1 MADAAGPAA
10 DLLPPKFQAWFA
22 GRGWSPRAH
31 QLEMVAKG
39 RAGRDA
45 LLIAPTGGGK
55 TLAGFL
61 PSLIEIMQR
70 PPANTPPATSTTDV
84 AGSSLGKFDRP
95 VGRSRGLHTLY
106 ISPLKALAVDVE
118 RNLNAPIAEMGLSI
132 VAESRT
138 GDTGIARRQ
147 RQRVKPPDILLT
159 TPEQLALLCAWEGAR
174 LYFEDL
180 RCVILD
186 EIHTLHASKRGD
198 LLALDLA
205 RLQVLA
211 PSMRR
216 VGLSATVDDPEVIKA
231 WMASHREVDVTT
243 APSLSSPPRSER
255 EKVGRGPAAAGD
267 LPGVVDQ
274 GPAAG
279 PRPTAG
285 VTQPALSLPSP
296 SPASPGGEEVRL
308 HGPSSIDLV
317 RGPAGA
323 EPIVELLLSEGR
335 VPWTGHTAQ
344 HAMAEVYDVIR
355 RSRIALVFVNTRFQ
369 AEFAFQEL
377 WRLNDDGLPIALHH
391 GSLAAEQRRKVEAA
405 MARGQLRAVVCT
417 STLDLGIDWGD
428 VDLVIQLASPKGA
441 SRMVQR
447 IGRANHRLDEP
458 SRALFVPANRFE
470 MLECQAAREAIA
482 ENKLDGDPPRVGA
495 LDVLAQHVM
504 GCAVSEPFDML
515 ELYDEVRSAGPYR
528 DLSWEDFEA
537 VVDFVST
544 GGYALKTYDRFRRIV
559 QGPDGRWRVRN
570 LQIAQRHRL
579 NVGTIVTAAMLS
591 VRIATRR
598 GQGGRKIGE
607 IEEGMLEMLDPGDTF
622 IFAGQVWAL
631 VGITNLD
638 VLVSPA
644 AHKDPKMPSWG
655 SSKFAL
661 STYLAKRVRQLM
673 FDQEHWQVL
682 PLDVREWLEMQRD
695 KSLIVGE
702 DELLLETFPKGK
714 RHFMVCYPFEGRLAH
729 TTLAM
734 LLTRR
739 LERLG
744 VGPLGFV
751 CNDYAMAIWALEPLD
766 GIDFDALFAEDML
779 GDDLEAWLSES
790 FMMKRAFKGCA
801 IVSGLIEKRFPGAEQ
816 KTGRQITFSTD
827 LIYDV
832 LRRHEPDHLLLR
844 CARADAATGLIDVAR
859 LGDMLARIRGRIR
872 HSPLDH
878 LSPFSVPI
886 LLEIGKERSPGHAG
900 EIILAEAEDDLIAE
914 ATR

>member
-1 MADAAGPAA
+1 MADAGASAS
-10 DLLPPKFQAWFA
+10 DLLPARFQAWFE

-39 RAGRDA
+39 RQGRDA

-61 PSLIEIMQR
+61 PTLIELSER
-70 PPANTPPATSTTDV
+70 PPGNTP
-84 AGSSLGKFDRP
+84 
-95 VGRSRGLHTLY
+95 RGLHTIY

-118 RNLNAPIAEMGLSI
+118 RNLGKPIAEMGLPI

-138 GDTGIARRQ
+138 GDTGLARRQ

-211 PSMRR
+211 PAMRR
-216 VGLSATVDDPEVIKA
+216 VGLSATVDDPLVIKD
-231 WMASHREVDVTT
+231 WMASHRTVDVTS
-243 APSLSSPPRSER
+243 APSTTSW
-255 EKVGRGPAAAGD
+255 
-267 LPGVVDQ
+267 
-274 GPAAG
+274 
-279 PRPTAG
+279 
-285 VTQPALSLPSP
+285 SP
-296 SPASPGGEEVRL
+296 SPVATGEVRNVAARVPPPPAGEGDHEVVEGVL
-308 HGPSSIDLV
+308 VAHGPASIDLV
-317 RGPAGA
+317 RGPPGA
-323 EPIVELLLSEGR
+323 EPIVDVLLSEGK
-335 VPWTGHTAQ
+335 VPWSGHTAQ
-344 HAMAEVYDVIR
+344 HAMQEVYDVIKQA
-355 RSRIALVFVNTRFQ
+355 RIALVFVNTRFQ

-377 WRLNDDGLPIALHH
+377 WKLNEDGLPIALHH

-405 MARGQLRAVVCT
+405 MARGELRAVVCT

-482 ENKLDGDPPRVGA
+482 ENKLDGDPPRAGA

-504 GCAVSEPFDML
+504 GCAVSEPFDLL
-515 ELYDEVRSAGPYR
+515 ELYDEVRSTGPYR
-528 DLSWEDFEA
+528 DLEWEDYEA

-559 QGPDGRWRVRN
+559 QLPDGRWKVRN
-570 LQIAQRHRL
+570 LQIAQQHRL
-579 NVGTIVTAAMLS
+579 NVGAIVSPAMLS

-598 GQGGRKIGE
+598 GPGGRKIGE

-638 VLVSPA
+638 VLVKPA

-673 FDQEHWQVL
+673 FDQDHWSVL
-682 PLDVREWLEMQRD
+682 PDDVREWLEMQRD

-702 DELLLETFPKGK
+702 DELLLETFPHHK
-714 RHFMVCYPFEGRLAH
+714 RNFLVCYPFEGRLAH

-751 CNDYAMAIWALEPLD
+751 CNDYALAVWALEPLHGLD
-766 GIDFDALFAEDML
+766 LAELFAEDML
-779 GDDLEAWLSES
+779 GDDLESWLSES

-801 IVSGLIEKRFPGAEQ
+801 IISGLVEKRFTGAEQ

-832 LRRHEPDHLLLR
+832 LRRHQPDHILLK
-844 CARADAATGLIDVAR
+844 CARADAATGLVDVAR
-859 LGDMLARIRGRIR
+859 LGDMLARIKGRIR
-872 HSPLDH
+872 HSALDH

-886 LLEIGKERSPGHAG
+886 LLEIGKERSPGQAG
-900 EIILAEAEDDLIAE
+900 ERILAEAEDDLIAE

>member
-1 MADAAGPAA
+1 MADSAGSAA
-10 DLLPPKFQAWFA
+10 DLLPPRFADWFA

-31 QLEMVAKG
+31 QLAMIERA
-39 RAGRDA
+39 RAGRDS

-61 PSLIEIMQR
+61 PSLIDLAER
-70 PPANTPPATSTTDV
+70 APANGP
-84 AGSSLGKFDRP
+84 
-95 VGRSRGLHTLY
+95 RGLHTLY

-118 RNLNAPIAEMGLSI
+118 RNLGAPILQMGLP
-132 VAESRT
+132 VTAESRT
-138 GDTGIARRQ
+138 GDTGLSRRQ
-147 RQRVKPPDILLT
+147 RQRVKPPEILLT

-174 LYFEDL
+174 LYFESL
-180 RCVILD
+180 ECVILD

-205 RLQVLA
+205 RIAQFA
-211 PSMRR
+211 PRLRR
-216 VGLSATVDDPEVIKA
+216 VGLSATVDAPDVIKD
-231 WMASHREVDVTT
+231 WMANH
-243 APSLSSPPRSER
+243 
-255 EKVGRGPAAAGD
+255 AAG
-267 LPGVVDQ
+267 GRQSV
-274 GPAAG
+274 
-279 PRPTAG
+279 
-285 VTQPALSLPSP
+285 
-296 SPASPGGEEVRL
+296 
-308 HGPSSIDLV
+308 DLV

-323 EPIVELLLSEGR
+323 EPVVEVLLSEGR
-335 VPWTGHTAQ
+335 VPWAGHTAQ
-344 HAMAEVYDVIR
+344 HAMQEVYDVIK
-355 RSRIALVFVNTRFQ
+355 RSRTALIFVNTRFQ

-377 WRLNDDGLPIALHH
+377 WRLNEDALPIALHH

-405 MARGQLRAVVCT
+405 MARGELRAVVCT

-504 GCAVSEPFDML
+504 GCACSEPFDL
-515 ELYDEVRSAGPYR
+515 LKLYDEVTAAGPYR
-528 DLSWEDFEA
+528 SLVWEDFEQ

-544 GGYALKTYDRFRRIV
+544 GGYALKTYDKFRRIV
-559 QGPDGRWRVRN
+559 KGLDGLWRVRN
-570 LQIAQRHRL
+570 AETAQRHRL
-579 NVGTIVTAAMLS
+579 NVGAIVSPAMLS

-598 GQGGRKIGE
+598 GGGGRKVGE
-607 IEEGMLEMLDPGDTF
+607 IEEGMVEMLEPGETF
-622 IFAGQVWAL
+622 VFAGQVWRL
-631 VGITNLD
+631 VGVTNLD
-638 VLVSPA
+638 VLVQPA
-644 AHKDPKMPSWG
+644 PASDPKMPSWG
-655 SSKFAL
+655 GSKFAL

-673 FDQEHWQVL
+673 YDQAHWQVL
-682 PLDVREWLEMQRD
+682 PADVREWLEAQRD
-695 KSLIVGE
+695 RSVIPEE
-702 DELLLETFPKGK
+702 DEMLLETFARGR

-739 LERLG
+739 LERIG
-744 VGPLGFV
+744 AAPLGFV
-751 CNDYAMAIWALEPLD
+751 CNDYALAVWALNPLD
-766 GIDFDALFAEDML
+766 GLDFGELFDEDML
-779 GDDLEAWLSES
+779 GDDLEAWLAES

-801 IVSGLIEKRFPGAEQ
+801 IIAGLIERRFPGEQQ

-827 LIYDV
+827 LIYDT
-832 LRRHEPDHLLLR
+832 LRRHQPDHLLLR
-844 CARADAATGLIDVAR
+844 CARDDAATGLIDVAR
-859 LGDMLARIRGRIR
+859 LGLMLARIKGRIR
-872 HSPLDH
+872 HAPLEH

-900 EIILAEAEDDLIAE
+900 ETMILKEAAEDLIAE
-914 ATR
+914 ALQ

>member
-1 MADAAGPAA
+1 MPDAGASPI
-10 DLLPPKFQAWFA
+10 LPPRFQAWFA
-22 GRGWSPRAH
+22 ARGWTARAH
-31 QLEMVAKG
+31 QLEMVEKA

-61 PSLIEIMQR
+61 PSLIELAER
-70 PPANTPPATSTTDV
+70 PPSNSPNS
-84 AGSSLGKFDRP
+84 
-95 VGRSRGLHTLY
+95 LHTLY

-118 RNLNAPIAEMGLSI
+118 RNLNAPIVEMGLPV

-138 GDTGIARRQ
+138 GDTGISRRQ
-147 RQRVKPPDILLT
+147 RQRVRPPDILLT

-174 LYFEDL
+174 LYFEGL
-180 RCVILD
+180 HCVILD

-205 RLQVLA
+205 RLQALA
-211 PSMRR
+211 PNLRR

-231 WMASHREVDVTT
+231 WMASHQ
-243 APSLSSPPRSER
+243 PR
-255 EKVGRGPAAAGD
+255 
-267 LPGVVDQ
+267 Q
-274 GPAAG
+274 GAHA
-279 PRPTAG
+279 
-285 VTQPALSLPSP
+285 
-296 SPASPGGEEVRL
+296 
-308 HGPSSIDLV
+308 IDLV

-323 EPIVELLLSEGR
+323 EPIVDVLLSDGR

-344 HAMAEVYDVIR
+344 HAMAEVYDTIR
-355 RSRIALVFVNTRFQ
+355 RARTALVFVNTRFQ

-377 WRLNDDGLPIALHH
+377 WRLNEDGLPIALHH

-405 MARGQLRAVVCT
+405 MARGELRAVVCT

-458 SRALFVPANRFE
+458 SRAIFVPANRFE

-482 ENKLDGDPPRVGA
+482 ENRLDGDPPRAGA

-504 GCAVSEPFDML
+504 GCACSEPFDLL
-515 ELYDEVRSAGPYR
+515 ELYDEVRAAGPYR
-528 DLSWEDFEA
+528 DLAWEDFEQ

-559 QGPDGRWRVRN
+559 QGEDRRWRVRN
-570 LQIAQRHRL
+570 LQVAQRHRL
-579 NVGTIVTAAMLS
+579 NVGAIVSPAMLA
-591 VRIATRR
+591 VRIAGRAGR
-598 GQGGRKIGE
+598 GGRKVGE
-607 IEEGMLEMLDPGDTF
+607 VEEGMLEMLDPGDTF
-622 IFAGQVWAL
+622 IFAGQVWEL
-631 VGITNLD
+631 LGVTNLD
-638 VLVSPA
+638 VLVRPA

-655 SSKFAL
+655 GSKFAL

-673 FDQEHWQVL
+673 FDESHWKVL
-682 PLDVREWLEMQRD
+682 PADVREWLELQKDR
-695 KSLIVGE
+695 SLIVRE
-702 DELLLETFPKGK
+702 DEMLLETFPH
-714 RHFMVCYPFEGRLAH
+714 RQRYFLVCYPFEGRLAH

-739 LERLG
+739 LERAG
-744 VGPLGFV
+744 VGPVGFV
-751 CNDYAMAIWALEPLD
+751 CNDYACAVWALKPMDRL
-766 GIDFDALFAEDML
+766 DFDELFAEDML

-801 IVSGLIEKRFPGAEQ
+801 IIAGLIERRFPGAEQ

-827 LIYDV
+827 LVYDV

-859 LGDMLARIRGRIR
+859 LGQMLARIRGRIR
-872 HSPLDH
+872 HAALDH
-878 LSPFSVPI
+878 LSPFSVSI
-886 LLEIGKERSPGHAG
+886 LLEIGKERSPGYAG
-900 EIILAEAEDDLIAE
+900 EMLLAEAEAELIAE
-914 ATR
+914 ATQ

>member
-1 MADAAGPAA
+1 MADSAGPAA
-10 DLLPPKFQAWFA
+10 DLLPPRFADWFA
-22 GRGWSPRAH
+22 ARGWSPRAH
-31 QLEMVAKG
+31 QLAMIERA

-61 PSLIEIMQR
+61 PSLIDLAER
-70 PPANTPPATSTTDV
+70 PPANTP
-84 AGSSLGKFDRP
+84 
-95 VGRSRGLHTLY
+95 RGLHTLY

-118 RNLNAPIAEMGLSI
+118 RNLNAPIAQMGLPI

-138 GDTGIARRQ
+138 GDTGLSRRQ

-174 LYFEDL
+174 LYFETL
-180 RCVILD
+180 ECVILD

-205 RLQVLA
+205 RIARFA
-211 PSMRR
+211 PRLRR
-216 VGLSATVDDPEVIKA
+216 VGLSATVADPEVIKA
-231 WMASHREVDVTT
+231 WMANHGANET
-243 APSLSSPPRSER
+243 
-255 EKVGRGPAAAGD
+255 RG
-267 LPGVVDQ
+267 
-274 GPAAG
+274 
-279 PRPTAG
+279 
-285 VTQPALSLPSP
+285 
-296 SPASPGGEEVRL
+296 GGN
-308 HGPSSIDLV
+308 GSIDLV

-323 EPIVELLLSEGR
+323 EPIVEVLLSEGR
-335 VPWTGHTAQ
+335 VPWAGHTAQ
-344 HAMAEVYDVIR
+344 HAMQEVYDVIR
-355 RSRIALVFVNTRFQ
+355 ASRTALVFVNTRFQ

-377 WRLNDDGLPIALHH
+377 WRLNEDSLPIALHH

-405 MARGQLRAVVCT
+405 MARGELRAVVCT

-482 ENKLDGDPPRVGA
+482 ENRLDGDPPRTGE

-504 GCAVSEPFDML
+504 GCACSEPFDL
-515 ELYDEVRSAGPYR
+515 LALYDEVRGAGPYR
-528 DLSWEDFEA
+528 DLIWEDFEQ

-544 GGYALKTYDRFRRIV
+544 GGYALKTYDKFRRIV
-559 QGPDGRWRVRN
+559 KGPDGLWRVRN
-570 LQIAQRHRL
+570 AETAQRHRL
-579 NVGTIVTAAMLS
+579 NVGAIVSPAMLS

-598 GQGGRKIGE
+598 GGGGRKVGE
-607 IEEGMLEMLDPGDTF
+607 IEEGMIEMLESGETF
-622 IFAGQVWAL
+622 VFAGQVWRL
-631 VGITNLD
+631 VGVTNLD
-638 VLVSPA
+638 VLVQPA
-644 AHKDPKMPSWG
+644 PSADPKMPSWG
-655 SSKFAL
+655 GSKFAL

-673 FDQEHWQVL
+673 YDQAHWQVL
-682 PLDVREWLEMQRD
+682 PTDVREWLEAQRD
-695 KSLIVGE
+695 RSVIPEE
-702 DELLLETFPKGK
+702 DELLLETFARGH
-714 RHFMVCYPFEGRLAH
+714 RQFLVCYPFEGRLAH

-744 VGPLGFV
+744 AGPLGFV
-751 CNDYAMAIWALEPLD
+751 CNDYALAVWAVKPLD
-766 GIDFDALFAEDML
+766 GLDFAELFDEDML
-779 GDDLEAWLSES
+779 GDDLEAWLAES

-801 IVSGLIEKRFPGAEQ
+801 IIAGLIERRFPGEQQ

-827 LIYDV
+827 LIYDT
-832 LRRHEPDHLLLR
+832 LRRHQPDHLLLR
-844 CARADAATGLIDVAR
+844 CARDDAASGLIDVAR
-859 LGDMLARIRGRIR
+859 LGQMLARIKGRIR
-872 HSPLDH
+872 HAALEH

-900 EIILAEAEDDLIAE
+900 ETMILKEAAEDLIAE
-914 ATR
+914 ALQ